1 MPMTGIQKYAITK
14 ELRESKN
21 SHRAFT
27 IWFTGLSGSGKST
40 LANML
45 EQHLFAGGM
54 QVFVLDG
61 DNMRNGINKDLGFS
75 KTDRSENIRRVA
87 EIARLFC
94 QAGTIT
100 IAAFISPYAEDRKMA
115 REIIGAQDFVE
126 IFLDA
131 DVDTC
136 AARDVKGLYAKA
148 KAGTIK
154 EFTGISDVYEKP
166 GQPDLVLQTGSDTVE
181 KSLEI
186 LISWLHNNKLLS

>member
-1 MPMTGIQKYAITK
+1 MTGIQKYAITK

-115 REIIGAQDFVE
+115 REIIGAQDFLE